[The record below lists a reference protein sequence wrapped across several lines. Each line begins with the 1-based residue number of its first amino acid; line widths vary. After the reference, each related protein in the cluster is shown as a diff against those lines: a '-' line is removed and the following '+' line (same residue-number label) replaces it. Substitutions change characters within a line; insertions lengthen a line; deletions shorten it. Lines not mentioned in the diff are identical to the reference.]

1 MNEINKKDINTS
13 NVIHLDASKDLN
25 TITKCFNLCKT
36 NEYAL
41 QSLVNKEITN
51 KTHYWE
57 EERQLE
63 KQIGTNNT
71 FKDFSFTKFELLSSP
86 FKNEDDFAFIFHRL
100 YKIGVNYNGKEYITE
115 YKNKY
120 FGPFYKLEVKYSKE
134 AIDEGNKKAKIVRKA
149 LLRSVFI
156 DLVIFILAFGSS
168 LAIFLVDKNLTDNIT
183 SSEKFIESWMKY
195 FVNFPNSLIV
205 IVFWILIVLS
215 FIFLINGWYDNLR
228 YFVSSETSNSDTNE
242 EIYAL
247 RRHNRSRRKLFIIF
261 VFLTFVFAA
270 IQSALTIYLL
280 I

>member
-1 MNEINKKDINTS
+1 MLDKDFYKYASNPDNIIIDIRMECDIIVNYDAKLTIDYKEKEFNTRVKGINAEVRSNKIYLTADKTIDSNWEKKSKDFKLSLEKFFNYKDGYMNEINKKDINTS

-51 KTHYWE
+51 KTHYWK

-63 KQIGTNNT
+63 KQIGTDST

-100 YKIGVNYNGKEYITE
+100 YKIGVNYDGKEYMTE

-134 AIDEGNKKAKIVRKA
+134 AIDEGNKK
-149 LLRSVFI
+149 S
-156 DLVIFILAFGSS
+156 
-168 LAIFLVDKNLTDNIT
+168 
-183 SSEKFIESWMKY
+183 
-195 FVNFPNSLIV
+195 
-205 IVFWILIVLS
+205 
-215 FIFLINGWYDNLR
+215 
-228 YFVSSETSNSDTNE
+228 
-242 EIYAL
+242 
-247 RRHNRSRRKLFIIF
+247 
-261 VFLTFVFAA
+261 
-270 IQSALTIYLL
+270 
-280 I
+280 